1 MNLRFPLLL
10 CAGLLVFNA
19 HAAGFGEPDV
29 DAARRL
35 LEASL
40 REEITAHHPRLAQTR
55 EQLQRL
61 AKLSGESGQAIS
73 QACLRNAR
81 YAFDAA
87 RVDVRP
93 LDVLEAAT
101 LHAKAG
107 MPLSETTQRYIELR
121 VKRKLDHA
129 GALKRMAASR

>member
-1 MNLRFPLLL
+1 MNLRFPLVLGACLL
-10 CAGLLVFNA
+10 AFNV
-19 HAAGFGEPDV
+19 HAAGFGDPDV

-40 REEITAHHPRLAQTR
+40 REEIPAHHPRLAQTR

-61 AKLSGESGQAIS
+61 AKLSGESEQAIA
-73 QACLRNAR
+73 QACVRNAR

-87 RVDVRP
+87 RIDVRP
-93 LDVLEAAT
+93 LEVLEAAT

-107 MPLSETTQRYIELR
+107 KPLSATTQRYIELR
-121 VKRKLDHA
+121 LQQRLGHA
-129 GALKRMAASR
+129 DALRRMAASG